1 MMGFARAQPILRAAY
16 FGDTS
21 AVTRTTGLEIS
32 HRRAAEKETVAFA
45 VCTNKAELERDAAD
59 RTLHDRGAISE
70 NLRIRLVRQRPRI
83 AGTVRRRGNTGCRQV
98 DPIVDGVAAVAGG
111 PLRRRRHQP
120 ALDDALEKH
129 VAQAADD
136 VSRRGREGSVGCR
149 FCRSGQYEAAQ
160 HETHGLGHGPIPEPV
175 NDNKALP
182 LKGWSLKGLP
192 LHVRLPILMAEQ
204 FPEPIPRTMLFPRL
218 CADKR
223 DRPPFGNRSWYA
235 TFALARVGRVRR
247 SRNPPPS
254 CTKQK

>member
-1 MMGFARAQPILRAAY
+1 MTAWARRSAPCRPCANWATAA
-16 FGDTS
+16 TRP
-21 AVTRTTGLEIS
+21 RTTGLEIS
-32 HRRAAEKETVAFA
+32 HRRAAEKEAVAFA
-45 VCTNKAELERDAAD
+45 VCTNKAKFERDAAD
-59 RTLHDRGAISE
+59 LTLHDRGAISE

-98 DPIVDGVAAVAGG
+98 DPIVDGVPAVAGG
-111 PLRRRRHQP
+111 RLRRRRHQP

-136 VSRRGREGSVGCR
+136 VSRRSLEGSVGCR

-160 HETHGLGHGPIPEPV
+160 HKTHGLGHGQSPEPV
-175 NDNKALP
+175 NDNKA
-182 LKGWSLKGLP
+182 LP

-218 CADKR
+218 RADKR

-235 TFALARVGRVRR
+235 TFALARVGR
-247 SRNPPPS
+247 
-254 CTKQK
+254 